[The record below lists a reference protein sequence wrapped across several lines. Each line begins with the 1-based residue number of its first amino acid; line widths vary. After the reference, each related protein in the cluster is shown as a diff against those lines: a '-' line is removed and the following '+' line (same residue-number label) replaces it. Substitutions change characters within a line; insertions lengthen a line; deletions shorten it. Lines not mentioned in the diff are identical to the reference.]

1 MVLEHRMI
9 VSAIQL
15 MKMDERDFG
24 HMEWDVREE
33 CHGIIKIIFLVR
45 TKSEAGTQVG
55 RFEYLRSRTS
65 ISIAIYR
72 NDMRRTE
79 MKHEIC
85 KCEYYIAF
93 P

>member
-1 MVLEHRMI
+1 MI

-45 TKSEAGTQVG
+45 TKSEA
-55 RFEYLRSRTS
+55 
-65 ISIAIYR
+65 
-72 NDMRRTE
+72 
-79 MKHEIC
+79 
-85 KCEYYIAF
+85 
-93 P
+93 